1 MDVDNVQVRIHEEI
15 FSLGEVMINYSKV
28 RGHPS

>member
-1 MDVDNVQVRIHEEI
+1 MGVDSVQVRIHKGI

-28 RGHPS
+28 RGYPC